1 MKNQKIV
8 IAVVVTLILMIG
20 GGIAGYYWY
29 EMTHYI
35 TTDDA
40 RISAYTANVSPI
52 ISGKITSWN
61 VSEGEYVKAGAAIGW
76 QDTNAMATSA
86 GVNPSALNPVGS
98 IMVSKAELTAPISGQ
113 IIKSSVRVG
122 QLVGAGQPLAVI
134 ADTSDL
140 FVDVNIDETEIS
152 KVKVGQLVDLTV
164 DALPGKTF
172 QGRVDEIGKATL
184 STFDILPM
192 QSANGNFTK
201 VTQRI
206 PLKIRFPEI
215 NNLGLLP
222 RMSVTA
228 KIHIAE

>member
-8 IAVVVTLILMIG
+8 ISVVLIVLLIIG
-20 GGIAGYYWY
+20 GGIGGYYWY
-29 EMTHYI
+29 QMSRYI

-40 RISAYTANVSPI
+40 RINAYTVNVSPI

-61 VSEGEYVKAGAAIGW
+61 VSEGEYVKAGATIGW
-76 QDTNAMATSA
+76 QDTNAIASTAS
-86 GVNPSALNPVGS
+86 VNPSAINPVGS
-98 IMVSKAELTAPISGQ
+98 IVVSKAEITAPISGQ
-113 IIKSSVRVG
+113 VIKTSVRVG
-122 QLVGAGQPLAVI
+122 QLAGTGQPLAVI

-140 FVDVNIDETEIS
+140 FVDVNIDETEIG
-152 KVKVGQLVDLTV
+152 KVKVGQLVELKI

-172 QGRVDEIGKATL
+172 QGRVDELGKAAL
-184 STFDILPM
+184 STFAILPM

-215 NNLGLLP
+215 NKLGLLP
-222 RMSVTA
+222 GTSVTA
-228 KIHIAE
+228 KIHITE

>member
-8 IAVVVTLILMIG
+8 IAVVVTLVLMIG
-20 GGIAGYYWY
+20 GGIASYYWY
-29 EMTHYI
+29 EMSHYL

-61 VSEGEYVKAGAAIGW
+61 VSEGEYVKAGAAMGW

-140 FVDVNIDETEIS
+140 FVNVNIDETEIS
-152 KVKVGQLVDLTV
+152 KVKVGQLVDLTF

-172 QGRVDEIGKATL
+172 QGRVDEIGTATL
-184 STFDILPM
+184 ATFDILPM

-201 VTQRI
+201 VTRRI
-206 PLKIRFPEI
+206 LLKVRFPEI
-215 NNLGLLP
+215 NKLGLLP
-222 RMSVTA
+222 GMSVTA
-228 KIHIAE
+228 KIHITE

>member
-8 IAVVVTLILMIG
+8 IAVVVTLVLMIG
-20 GGIAGYYWY
+20 GGIASYYWY
-29 EMTHYI
+29 EMSHYI

-40 RISAYTANVSPI
+40 RVSAYTANVSPI

-61 VSEGEYVKAGAAIGW
+61 VSEGEYVKAGATMGW
-76 QDTNAMATSA
+76 QDTNAMAASA

-98 IMVSKAELTAPISGQ
+98 IMVSKAEISAPISGQ
-113 IIKSSVRVG
+113 VLKSSVRVG

-134 ADTSDL
+134 ADTDDL
-140 FVDVNIDETEIS
+140 FVAVNIDETEIS
-152 KVKVGQLVDLTV
+152 KVKVGQLVDLKV

-172 QGRVDEIGKATL
+172 QGRVDKIGKATL

-206 PLKIRFPEI
+206 PLKVRFPEI
-215 NNLGLLP
+215 NKLGLLP
-222 RMSVTA
+222 GMSVTA

>member
-8 IAVVVTLILMIG
+8 ISVVLTVLLIIG
-20 GGIAGYYWY
+20 GGIASYYWY
-29 EMTHYI
+29 EMSHYI

-61 VSEGEYVKAGAAIGW
+61 VSEGEYVKAGTTLGW
-76 QDTNAMATSA
+76 QDTNAIATSA
-86 GVNPSALNPVGS
+86 SVNPSALNPIGS
-98 IMVSKAELTAPISGQ
+98 ITVSKAEITAPISGQ
-113 IIKSSVRVG
+113 VIKNFVRVG
-122 QLVGAGQPLAVI
+122 QLVGTGQPIAVI

-152 KVKVGQLVDLTV
+152 KINVGQLVDLKV

-206 PLKIRFPEI
+206 PLKVRFPEI
-215 NNLGLLP
+215 NKLGLLP
-222 RMSVTA
+222 GMSVTV

>member
-1 MKNQKIV
+1 MFN
-8 IAVVVTLILMIG
+8 
-20 GGIAGYYWY
+20 
-29 EMTHYI
+29 YI

-40 RISAYTANVSPI
+40 RISAYTANVGPI

-61 VSEGEYVKAGAAIGW
+61 VAEGEYVKAGATMGW
-76 QDTNAMATSA
+76 QDTNAIASTA
-86 GVNPSALNPVGS
+86 GVTPSALNPIGS
-98 IMVSKAELTAPISGQ
+98 IMISKAEITAPISGQ
-113 IIKSSVRVG
+113 VIKTSVRVG
-122 QLVGAGQPLAVI
+122 QLVGAGQALAVI

-140 FVDVNIDETEIS
+140 FVEVNIDETEMG
-152 KVKVGQLVDLTV
+152 KVKVGQLVELKIDGV
-164 DALPGKTF
+164 PGRSF

-215 NNLGLLP
+215 NKLGLVP
-222 RMSVTA
+222 GMSVTA
-228 KIHIAE
+228 KIHITE

>member
-8 IAVVVTLILMIG
+8 IVVVVTLVLMIG
-20 GGIAGYYWY
+20 GGIASYYWY
-29 EMTHYI
+29 EMSHYI

-61 VSEGEYVKAGAAIGW
+61 VSEGEYVKAGATMGW

-98 IMVSKAELTAPISGQ
+98 IMVSKAEISAPISGQ
-113 IIKSSVRVG
+113 VLKSSVRVG
-122 QLVGAGQPLAVI
+122 QLVGTGQPLAVI
-134 ADTSDL
+134 ADTDDL
-140 FVDVNIDETEIS
+140 FVDLNIDETEIS
-152 KVKVGQLVDLTV
+152 KVKVGQLVDLKV

-206 PLKIRFPEI
+206 PLKVRFPEI
-215 NNLGLLP
+215 NELRLLP
-222 RMSVTA
+222 GMSVTA
-228 KIHIAE
+228 KIHIAK

>member
-1 MKNQKIV
+1 MKNQKFV
-8 IAVVVTLILMIG
+8 ISVVLTVLLVIG
-20 GGIAGYYWY
+20 GGIGGYYWY
-29 EMTHYI
+29 QMSNYI

-61 VSEGEYVKAGAAIGW
+61 VAEGEYVKAGTTLGW
-76 QDTNAMATSA
+76 QDTNTIATTASI
-86 GVNPSALNPVGS
+86 NPSALNSIGS
-98 IMVSKAELTAPISGQ
+98 VMVSKAEITAPISGQ
-113 IIKSSVRVG
+113 MIKTSVRVG
-122 QLVGAGQPLAVI
+122 QLVGTGQALAVI

-140 FVDVNIDETEIS
+140 FVAVNIDETEMG
-152 KVKVGQLVDLTV
+152 KVKVGQLVELKIDG
-164 DALPGKTF
+164 LPGRSF

-215 NNLGLLP
+215 NKLGLVP
-222 RMSVTA
+222 GMSVTA
-228 KIHIAE
+228 KIHITE

>member
-8 IAVVVTLILMIG
+8 ISVVLIVLLIIG
-20 GGIAGYYWY
+20 GGIASYYWY
-29 EMTHYI
+29 EMSHYI

-40 RISAYTANVSPI
+40 RTSAYTANVSPI

-61 VSEGEYVKAGAAIGW
+61 VSEGEYVKAGATIGW
-76 QDTNAMATSA
+76 QDTNAIATSA

-98 IMVSKAELTAPISGQ
+98 IMVSKAEITAPISGQ
-113 IIKSSVRVG
+113 VLKSSVRVG

-134 ADTSDL
+134 ADTDDL

-152 KVKVGQLVDLTV
+152 KVKVGQLVDLKI
-164 DALPGKTF
+164 DAFSGKTF

-215 NNLGLLP
+215 NKLGLLP
-222 RMSVTA
+222 GMSVTA